1 MNISKTYRVVLRKEP
16 EGTYTAIVPA
26 LPGCITWGETIEH
39 AMEMAKEAIEG
50 YIEVLSFQFPGKKR
64 MKTAEFLNG
73 MSFSDV
79 SKVA

>member
-26 LPGCITWGETIEH
+26 LPGCITWGENIEH

-50 YIEVLSFQFPGKKR
+50 YIEVLKKEGEPVPDDNETLEYSLQL
-64 MKTAEFLNG
+64 TA
-73 MSFSDV
+73 
-79 SKVA
+79 